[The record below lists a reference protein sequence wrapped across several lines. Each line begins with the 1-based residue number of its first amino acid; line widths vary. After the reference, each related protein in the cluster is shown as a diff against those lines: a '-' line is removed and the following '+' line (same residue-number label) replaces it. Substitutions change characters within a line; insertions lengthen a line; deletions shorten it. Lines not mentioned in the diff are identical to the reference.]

1 MNTLISH
8 YLKKLGYTN
17 ASLLPINESTNNA
30 VFSYEEHI
38 IKVSTDKHNLKTE
51 YEILSQLA
59 NKGKF
64 PLAEQYG
71 TVEGHFVLILQR
83 LP

>member
-1 MNTLISH
+1 MNTFLIH
-8 YLKKLGYTN
+8 YLKKLGYPN

-30 VFSYEEHI
+30 VFSYGEHI
-38 IKVSTDKHNLKTE
+38 IKVSTDKQNLKTE
-51 YEILSQLA
+51 YETLSQLA

-71 TVEGHFVLILQR
+71 TVEGHFILVLQR

>member
-1 MNTLISH
+1 MS
-8 YLKKLGYTN
+8 
-17 ASLLPINESTNNA
+17 PINESTNNA
-30 VFSYEEHI
+30 VFSYGEQI
-38 IKVSTDKHNLKTE
+38 IKVSDNGNNLKTE

-71 TVEGHFVLILQR
+71 TIEGHFILVLQR
-83 LP
+83 LS

>member
-1 MNTLISH
+1 
-8 YLKKLGYTN
+8 
-17 ASLLPINESTNNA
+17 
-30 VFSYEEHI
+30 VFSYGEQI
-38 IKVSTDKHNLKTE
+38 IKVSDNGNNLKTE

-71 TVEGHFVLILQR
+71 TIEGHFILVLQR
-83 LP
+83 LS